1 MCPLLERRRQDVSVF
16 AVNVH
21 PRAGSFGVALDFAAV
36 LCTIEFQLGYLVPPR
51 ALPEEFGLPSA
62 SELAVRL
69 VLLNAVR
76 SCDLIFF
83 NEFCFYIVI

>member
-1 MCPLLERRRQDVSVF
+1 MRP
-16 AVNVH
+16 
-21 PRAGSFGVALDFAAV
+21 
-36 LCTIEFQLGYLVPPR
+36 
-51 ALPEEFGLPSA
+51 LPEEFGLPSG

-83 NEFCFYIVI
+83 NEFLFSHSYVVVFECVVYDYTV

>member
-1 MCPLLERRRQDVSVF
+1 M
-16 AVNVH
+16 
-21 PRAGSFGVALDFAAV
+21 LDFAV
-36 LCTIEFQLGYLVPPR
+36 VMCTLELSLGYLVPMR
-51 ALPEEFGLPSA
+51 ALPEEFGLPSG

-83 NEFCFYIVI
+83 NEFCFYIVT